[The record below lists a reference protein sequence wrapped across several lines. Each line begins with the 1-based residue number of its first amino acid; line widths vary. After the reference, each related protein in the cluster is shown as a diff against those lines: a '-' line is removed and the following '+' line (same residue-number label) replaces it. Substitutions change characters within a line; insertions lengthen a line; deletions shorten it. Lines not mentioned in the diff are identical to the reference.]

1 MESEENDNLTIGA
14 YIKRNDPRDVF
25 ISIKYKTLKEL
36 KKDSTV
42 GSSSRRRSLQL
53 KLINPNIIISNIRG
67 NIDTRIKKLEE
78 GKFDA
83 IILAAAGVKSLNLEK
98 KIKNFFSVIEML
110 PAAGQGVIAVQC
122 RKNDDQIKDILKK
135 INHEETMCC
144 AIAEKEKFAL
154 LSAFKNNA
162 VLENNLIKLKAQL
175 FSDDGKKNFNY
186 NVDGNKDK
194 SLQIGQEAGKK
205 ILELAGE
212 AFKK

>member
-144 AIAEKEKFAL
+144 AIAEKESL
-154 LSAFKNNA
+154 LC
-162 VLENNLIKLKAQL
+162 
-175 FSDDGKKNFNY
+175 
-186 NVDGNKDK
+186 
-194 SLQIGQEAGKK
+194 
-205 ILELAGE
+205 
-212 AFKK
+212 